1 MHIGAGFPFTRKKT
15 TGYGGG
21 REEFYF
27 PTGALTAK
35 IRELDEKFSNGLMF
49 SGDPSGSTAEV
60 VNCRC
65 TSNTWARWA
74 LGEEELQT
82 LSVNLNDFDGDSDY

>member
-1 MHIGAGFPFTRKKT
+1 MHIGAGFPFTRKET
-15 TGYGGG
+15 TGIAGG

-49 SGDPSGSTAEV
+49 PGNLSGSAAEV

-65 TSNTWARWA
+65 TSNTRARWA
-74 LGEEELQT
+74 LGEEELQM
-82 LSVNLNDFDGDSDY
+82 LIVNLNDFDGDSDY